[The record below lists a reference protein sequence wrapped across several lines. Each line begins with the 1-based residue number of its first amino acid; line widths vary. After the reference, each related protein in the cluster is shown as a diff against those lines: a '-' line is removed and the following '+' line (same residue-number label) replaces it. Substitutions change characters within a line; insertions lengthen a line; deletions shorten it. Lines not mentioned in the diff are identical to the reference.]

1 METIIIALASLFF
14 VLLSQFF
21 VYRKVSIFAGRSG
34 ALEELTKQI
43 TELTYLSVSNKT
55 QIESLQSH
63 ISEQLKVS
71 RDIQQEQLKFISDAL
86 EKLKTA
92 NDLHADRMRQT
103 VDSKLLDIQ
112 HSNDKKLEE
121 MRKTVDE
128 KLHST
133 LEQRLNQSFKLVSD
147 KLEMLHK
154 GLGQMQSI
162 SSQVVDLKNILSN
175 VKTRG
180 IWGEVQLKS
189 IIEQIM
195 TPEQYLENINVIP
208 GSQERVEYA
217 VRLPGRDNS
226 GDILLPIDAKFP
238 LEDYQRL
245 IEAQKTGDVN
255 RIKEY
260 ASNLKKVVKKQAK
273 TISEKYIKDP
283 YTTDFAIMFM
293 ATEGLYA
300 EVLQEPGI
308 VEELQ
313 SSYRVIIAGPATI
326 SAMLSSLKMG
336 FKTLAIERKSKELWA
351 LLAPL
356 KSQFNN
362 FGTLLGKTRLKL
374 EQATETI
381 VKVENETRKIQ
392 NNFQN
397 IESSSAANVVELDV
411 EHLPSI

>member
-1 METIIIALASLFF
+1 M
-14 VLLSQFF
+14 
-21 VYRKVSIFAGRSG
+21 YRKVSIFAGRSG

-195 TPEQYLENINVIP
+195 TPEQYLENINVVP